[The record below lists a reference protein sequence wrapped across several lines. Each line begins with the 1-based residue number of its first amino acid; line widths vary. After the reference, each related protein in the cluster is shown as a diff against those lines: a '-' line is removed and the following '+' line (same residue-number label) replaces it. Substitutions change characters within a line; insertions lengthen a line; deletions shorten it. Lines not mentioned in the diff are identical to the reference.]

1 MPLGE
6 NAWQMV
12 RDWLLTSGL
21 RIAII
26 VLGGLVAYRFLR
38 ILTTRLEMLLAGA
51 APTDEQAQRART
63 LTGVIHSTT
72 VVALATIVVLMLL
85 LELGVDVSPLIA
97 GAGIVGV
104 AVGLGAQTLIRDII
118 GGFFI
123 LLEDQFAVG
132 DAIQVGNIGGGVEK
146 MTLRATFLR
155 DLEGTLH
162 VIPNGEMRI
171 VSNRTRG
178 WSRVKLDLGVAYE
191 EDIGSVIAAL
201 GKIGHDFYQDEAFAP
216 LLLEEPTVTGV
227 EALGDWAVTIR
238 IMVKTK
244 PGKQWDVARELRR
257 RIKESFEREG
267 IEMPYP
273 RQEVLVS
280 KWAGGQTSNFQ
291 HPKED

>member
-6 NAWQMV
+6 NAWPMIQ
-12 RDWLLTSGL
+12 DWLLTSGL
-21 RIAII
+21 RVAII
-26 VLGGLVAYRFLR
+26 VLGSIVGCRSVRVLA
-38 ILTTRLEMLLAGA
+38 TRLESLIAGA

-63 LTGVIHSTT
+63 MARVIHSTT
-72 VVALATIVVLMLL
+72 LVIIVTIAGLMILR
-85 LELGVDVSPLIA
+85 ELGLDIAPLIA
-97 GAGIVGV
+97 GASVVGV

-171 VSNRTRG
+171 VSNRTKN
-178 WSRVKLDLGVAYE
+178 WSRAIVDLGLAYE
-191 EDIGSVIAAL
+191 EDIGRVVTAL
-201 GKIGHDFYQDEAFAP
+201 EKIGQELYQDEGFAP
-216 LLLEEPTVTGV
+216 LVLEEPMVTGV
-227 EALGDWAVTIR
+227 EALGDWAVTVR
-238 IMVKTK
+238 VMVKTK

-257 RIKESFEREG
+257 HIKESFEREG

-280 KWAGGQTSNFQ
+280 KWAGGQTSNF
-291 HPKED
+291 